1 VIARATDKRDVPGD
15 PTCSNSIGWV
25 EEYHTRMLKQKI
37 GGHDRTCEELT
48 AASSHSTMFLTD
60 LGGSLKLGSCRG

>member
-1 VIARATDKRDVPGD
+1 
-15 PTCSNSIGWV
+15 
-25 EEYHTRMLKQKI
+25 MLKQKL

-60 LGGSLKLGSCRG
+60 LGEVSNWGAVGDDSR